1 MNSSNISKRKI
12 LGDSVWFGVVPK
24 LSIVITVII
33 MPYITPFL
41 TSIDYGIWGI
51 ITSYSGLFTAFST
64 MGLQIH
70 LTNTYYEYPNNYSM
84 YWGKLHLLILLS
96 NAFCAIILFFIL
108 YYLLKD
114 QLDVSH
120 RIVVACLGTF
130 PILFYSG
137 PFIANHFYVL
147 IGKPRTYVLRNL
159 LSSVLGIIVL
169 FIFVYY
175 LRLGY
180 LGYVFSTATVSFVA
194 FGLFFKTIWFDKGFY
209 PILEKNRTVIKQW
222 LKIAAPL
229 IPHTLGFVL
238 LSSSSRL
245 IMSWLGI
252 SFKEIGYFS
261 NGYSMG
267 DYITIVAS
275 SIAMAIVP
283 YMQIAYRDKNFSRYR
298 SLFYFSQLIVLVAVF
313 LFSIWLPEI
322 YKILVRNED
331 LQQCASIASYTCFA
345 NVFYPLYVFVST
357 IAFIEKR
364 TGLLLYLVFI
374 PAIINILLC
383 LIFIPVYGYKVAIVS
398 TMISYWSQLFIPFFV
413 KYFNVKTK
421 QWLGSLNKLLIL
433 LLLGASLVISAN
445 FLAFSCFSIKIMLTI
460 LLLLVV
466 FLIPKRYNLF

>member
-147 IGKPRTYVLRNL
+147 IGKPRTYV
-159 LSSVLGIIVL
+159 
-169 FIFVYY
+169 
-175 LRLGY
+175 
-180 LGYVFSTATVSFVA
+180 
-194 FGLFFKTIWFDKGFY
+194 
-209 PILEKNRTVIKQW
+209 
-222 LKIAAPL
+222 
-229 IPHTLGFVL
+229 
-238 LSSSSRL
+238 
-245 IMSWLGI
+245 
-252 SFKEIGYFS
+252 
-261 NGYSMG
+261 
-267 DYITIVAS
+267 
-275 SIAMAIVP
+275 
-283 YMQIAYRDKNFSRYR
+283 
-298 SLFYFSQLIVLVAVF
+298 
-313 LFSIWLPEI
+313 
-322 YKILVRNED
+322 
-331 LQQCASIASYTCFA
+331 
-345 NVFYPLYVFVST
+345 
-357 IAFIEKR
+357 
-364 TGLLLYLVFI
+364 
-374 PAIINILLC
+374 
-383 LIFIPVYGYKVAIVS
+383 
-398 TMISYWSQLFIPFFV
+398 
-413 KYFNVKTK
+413 
-421 QWLGSLNKLLIL
+421 
-433 LLLGASLVISAN
+433 
-445 FLAFSCFSIKIMLTI
+445 
-460 LLLLVV
+460 
-466 FLIPKRYNLF
+466 